1 MLWYSSNNDCWF
13 SDSKVIVIIVNHYI
27 FKIAFALGLKNALT
41 QDYNN
46 IVKCFLIKLRAKL
59 YIVPFTYSSSIQN
72 LSQIYKHSH
81 THTLAHIHIYTSK
94 FHKNYTVLQKETAK
108 PIKSYALKK
117 KRFSHSILEHCC
129 LADDSSCPMNFILP
143 STNTSLIN
151 ETLLSDWTKACVYA
165 YGTHGTLQS
174 FLIFTY
180 LKLKSNT

>member
-1 MLWYSSNNDCWF
+1 M
-13 SDSKVIVIIVNHYI
+13 SDSRFIVIIVKVNHYI
-27 FKIAFALGLKNALT
+27 CKIAFVLELNNALT
-41 QDYNN
+41 QDYKN
-46 IVKCFLIKLRAKL
+46 IVECFLIKLRAKL
-59 YIVPFTYSSSIQN
+59 YMVPFTYSASIQN

-81 THTLAHIHIYTSK
+81 THTLAHT
-94 FHKNYTVLQKETAK
+94 HKYFEISQKLHSATK
-108 PIKSYALKK
+108 GNCKTHQVICIKE

-174 FLIFTY
+174 FPIFTY